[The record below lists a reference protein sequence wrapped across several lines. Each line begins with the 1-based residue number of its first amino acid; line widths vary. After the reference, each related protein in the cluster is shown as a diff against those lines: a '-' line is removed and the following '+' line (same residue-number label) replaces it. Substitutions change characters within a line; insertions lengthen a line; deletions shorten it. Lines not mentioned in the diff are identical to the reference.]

1 MKILRT
7 IVRVAVAIY
16 IAIGVLLVIVHPR
29 LDTMDE
35 LQATRTG
42 RRCDPQATAVIL
54 LWPYYLN
61 YFYEGGFDAC
71 RRGLYK

>member
-1 MKILRT
+1 MKILR
-7 IVRVAVAIY
+7 IMLGVACAIY
-16 IAIGVLLVIVHPR
+16 IAIGVLLVIAHPR

-61 YFYEGGFDAC
+61 YFYQGGFDAC
-71 RRGLYK
+71 RRALHK

>member
-1 MKILRT
+1 MNILRKMLG
-7 IVRVAVAIY
+7 VAVAIY

-29 LDTMDE
+29 LGTMDE